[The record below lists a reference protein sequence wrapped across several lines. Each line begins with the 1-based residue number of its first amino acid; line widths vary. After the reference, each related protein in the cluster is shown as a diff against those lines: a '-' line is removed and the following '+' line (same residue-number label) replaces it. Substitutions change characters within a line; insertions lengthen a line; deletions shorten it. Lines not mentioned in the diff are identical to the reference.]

1 MTSPLILQLYSQNH
15 WTADGSQTIW
25 NFTFADGYLSREF
38 VKAYTLDTLANKT
51 DIIITD
57 DMFIGD
63 FQLSITPA
71 VPSGYRLV
79 ILRDTPKDAPLVDFG
94 DGARVSEVSL
104 DTVARQAVHIAAE
117 VLDGAGLSLLTD
129 EIGFKA
135 MKQVPYTGSSVVL
148 LADNG
153 KSHFKTDGT
162 GVTVPNTL
170 PSTFLS
176 TIINH
181 SASVMNITFDSGVAI
196 DQSTD
201 DVAGAAT
208 YTLAAKKT
216 ATIMKVASGVW
227 YISGNVT
234 AV

>member
-25 NFTFADGYLSREF
+25 NFTFADGYINRDY
-38 VKAYTLDTLANKT
+38 VKAYTLDPLANKT
-51 DIIITD
+51 DLIITD

-71 VPSGYRLV
+71 VPANYRLV
-79 ILRDTPKDAPLVDFG
+79 ILRDTPKDAPLVNFG
-94 DGARVSEVSL
+94 DGARQSEVSF
-104 DTVARQAVHIAAE
+104 DTIARQAVHIAAE

-135 MKQVPYTGSSVVL
+135 MKQVPYVGSSIVS

-153 KSHFKTDGT
+153 KSHYKEDGT

-176 TIINH
+176 TIINE
-181 SASVMNITFDSGVAI
+181 SLSSMNIAFDSGVAI
-196 DQSTD
+196 MQGSDDTDGKSTW
-201 DVAGAAT
+201 VLSPRQ
-208 YTLAAKKT
+208 TLS
-216 ATIMKVASGVW
+216 IMKVKSGLW
-227 YISGNVT
+227 YISGK